1 MSNHF
6 PTYLS
11 RNPSGY
17 YVFRIRIPRD
27 IINALDGKTEIRRS
41 PRTRSR
47 SKALRCG
54 IKLSNLLQSLFEQT
68 RAKAL
73 CARDG
78 GNFMTTEFTQTEI
91 NFSALLLF
99 ISLNSILPNRALP
112 GLSET
117 CSSGALAPVTPAL

>member
-11 RNPSGY
+11 LNPSGY

-41 PRTRSR
+41 LRTRSR

-54 IKLSNLLQSLFEQT
+54 IKLLKLTQSLFAQI
-68 RAKAL
+68 RA
-73 CARDG
+73 G
-78 GNFMTTEFTQTEI
+78 GDYSSMTEI
-91 NFSALLLF
+91 SKIEINEMLNNWFNQILAEDEAHRITREPLSELGHSALF
-99 ISLNSILPNRALP
+99 AEHSAKSQR
-112 GLSET
+112 
-117 CSSGALAPVTPAL
+117 